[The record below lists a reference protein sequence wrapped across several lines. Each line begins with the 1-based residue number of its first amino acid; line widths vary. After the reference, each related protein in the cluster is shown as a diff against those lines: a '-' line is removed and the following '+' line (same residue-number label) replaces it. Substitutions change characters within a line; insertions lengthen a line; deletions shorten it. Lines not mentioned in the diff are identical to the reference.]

1 MGYKL
6 YGASASTSEGQNRP
20 GTSTLSILGR
30 LALALVIAVM
40 LAFLFLPLVSVFISK
55 SPVQIISDLN
65 TSVAYQALVL
75 SLQTT
80 LVSVAITVAFGT
92 PLAFWVAKSSFRGK
106 RFLEVALQMPIV
118 SPPAVAGV
126 GLLLVFGSA
135 GLLGETLSVFGVS
148 VAFTVVAVIMAQVF
162 ISAPFYITAS
172 RQAFEAVDD
181 ELLAVSRTLGVSPF
195 RTFRRVVVPL
205 ALPGMLSGAALSLA
219 RALGEF
225 GATIVFAG
233 NLPGTTQ
240 TLPLAIFTVMQSDFE
255 VAVSISALLL
265 FVAFILL
272 LLVSLINRRSRIPG
286 SEG

>member
-1 MGYKL
+1 MIQSAGRP
-6 YGASASTSEGQNRP
+6 GASAVSV
-20 GTSTLSILGR
+20 LAR
-30 LALALVIAVM
+30 LVLALVIAVM
-40 LAFLFLPLVSVFISK
+40 LAFLLLPLLSVFVSK

-65 TSVAYQALVL
+65 TGVAYRALVL

-148 VAFTVVAVIMAQVF
+148 VAFTAVAVVMAQVF

-233 NLPGTTQ
+233 NLPGSTQ

-272 LLVSLINRRSRIPG
+272 LLVSLINRRSRTPD
-286 SEG
+286 SEGLR

>member
-1 MGYKL
+1 MTNVSVKKGGNL
-6 YGASASTSEGQNRP
+6 GNTSA
-20 GTSTLSILGR
+20 LSVLGR
-30 LALALVIAVM
+30 LALALLIAVM
-40 LAFLFLPLVSVFISK
+40 LAFLFLPLVSIFISK
-55 SPVQIISDLN
+55 SPLQIISDLN
-65 TSVAYQALVL
+65 TSVAYRALVL

-80 LVSVAITVAFGT
+80 LVSVVITVAFGT
-92 PLAFWVAKSSFRGK
+92 PLAFWVSKGSFRGK
-106 RFLEVALQMPIV
+106 RILEVALQMPIV

-126 GLLLVFGSA
+126 GLLLVFGNA
-135 GLLGETLSVFGVS
+135 GLLGDALSVFGVS
-148 VAFTVVAVIMAQVF
+148 VPFTAIAVVMAQVF
-162 ISAPFYITAS
+162 ISAPFYIIAT
-172 RQAFEAVDD
+172 RQAFDAVDD
-181 ELLAVSRTLGVSPF
+181 ELLAVSRTLGVSPL

-233 NLPGTTQ
+233 NMPGTTQ

-272 LLVSLINRRSRIPG
+272 LLVSFINRRSVASGYESR
-286 SEG
+286 